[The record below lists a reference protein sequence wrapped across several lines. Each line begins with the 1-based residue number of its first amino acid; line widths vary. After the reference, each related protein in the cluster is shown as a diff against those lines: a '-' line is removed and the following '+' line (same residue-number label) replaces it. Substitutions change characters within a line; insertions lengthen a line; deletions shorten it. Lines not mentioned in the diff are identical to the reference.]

1 MRRNKTIVLIMTALL
16 LLSAVTIAYYQEQ
29 WENFPLVVSIESEN
43 GRETIQSWKKIPDTF
58 YIFLPGYANPEQA
71 KIQTN
76 WLHPIAIEG
85 EIVGRD
91 ASCADYP
98 FDVPLQMTYFN
109 RGRTIEQALIFTQ
122 SGGVSTLY
130 LDTASGSMDYVNQSR
145 DHSEGGSL
153 RLYTPEGTLD
163 CSAGVQEI
171 AGRGN
176 STWEAEKKPY
186 RLKLAA
192 QQNLLDMGAAKDW
205 ILLADDFD
213 SSHIRNKAA
222 YDFAREIGAAFSP
235 EAQWVDFYANG
246 EYLGLYL
253 LTERNQIHPQR
264 VAIPEEESFLVSME
278 WPART
283 QWEQLPNVVSQRGNL
298 LMIRQNGLGQ
308 GRLRQVWQSAENA
321 IYADDGIDPVT
332 GKHWR
337 ELIDVDSWAE
347 QYLLREV
354 FADGDACAMSQFF
367 YYTQS
372 VGRLY
377 AGPLWDMDNTLNC
390 WKTQIPNVL
399 TAARL

>member
-43 GRETIQSWKKIPDTF
+43 GGETIQSWKKIPDTF

-98 FDVPLQMTYFN
+98 FDVPLQMTYSN

-171 AGRGN
+171 AGRGKQHLG
-176 STWEAEKKPY
+176 SGEKALP
-186 RLKLAA
+186 
-192 QQNLLDMGAAKDW
+192 
-205 ILLADDFD
+205 
-213 SSHIRNKAA
+213 
-222 YDFAREIGAAFSP
+222 P
-235 EAQWVDFYANG
+235 EAG
-246 EYLGLYL
+246 G
-253 LTERNQIHPQR
+253 
-264 VAIPEEESFLVSME
+264 
-278 WPART
+278 
-283 QWEQLPNVVSQRGNL
+283 
-298 LMIRQNGLGQ
+298 
-308 GRLRQVWQSAENA
+308 SAEPA
-321 IYADDGIDPVT
+321 GHGHGT
-332 GKHWR
+332 G
-337 ELIDVDSWAE
+337 LDSA
-347 QYLLREV
+347 
-354 FADGDACAMSQFF
+354 
-367 YYTQS
+367 
-372 VGRLY
+372 GR
-377 AGPLWDMDNTLNC
+377 
-390 WKTQIPNVL
+390 
-399 TAARL
+399 RF